1 METGVDRSV
10 AVITAVARVTL
21 PDSPYGL
28 RPRSRV
34 SSAAV
39 AGTFPLGM
47 IPPYFRHN
55 SVQRLGTRKS
65 VMRKR
70 TIVCPRA
77 QYVAMVALLLPIAC
91 AGISCS
97 KGRRPIPGVVVR
109 LLDDGTVSYV
119 VSGYECGFLFS
130 RSKGQ
135 ELHEVEVDGND
146 RMALQ
151 VRGPGRHQLGSRLV
165 EFELYTDR
173 TIALGVEFMSEND
186 IRLEIDGVLA
196 SSANR
201 LHAGEHV
208 IRLSPRGHRSDVQ

>member
-1 METGVDRSV
+1 
-10 AVITAVARVTL
+10 
-21 PDSPYGL
+21 
-28 RPRSRV
+28 
-34 SSAAV
+34 
-39 AGTFPLGM
+39 
-47 IPPYFRHN
+47 
-55 SVQRLGTRKS
+55 
-65 VMRKR
+65 MRKR

-91 AGISCS
+91 AGVSCS

-135 ELHEVEVDGND
+135 DLHEVEVDGND
-146 RMALQ
+146 RMALH

-186 IRLEIDGVLA
+186 DIRLEIDGVPG

-208 IRLSPRGHRSDVQ
+208 IRLMPRNHGGNVQ